1 MELLNVISVFAIVAL
16 ALVLYASYAFLPRQ
30 RYLSSLVRQAYR
42 WHVASLQDANPVIA
56 MLHSNYAMGYVGA
69 LRSLDTEAG
78 VKLATGIDL
87 PTLER
92 EVAAQQDKSLVAL
105 LSACPTLVPSSPA
118 YENYVEA
125 FLKNKTKS

>member
-1 MELLNVISVFAIVAL
+1 MSFWYVILVFAIIVLAVLFYGNYAAL
-16 ALVLYASYAFLPRQ
+16 PKN
-30 RYLSSLVRQAYR
+30 RYLTSLVRQAYR

-69 LRSLDTEAG
+69 LHSLDTEAG

>member
-1 MELLNVISVFAIVAL
+1 MELLYVISAFAIVAL
-16 ALVLYASYAFLPRQ
+16 ALVLYVSSAFLPKQ

-69 LRSLDTEAG
+69 LRSLETEANI
-78 VKLATGIDL
+78 KSATGVDL

-92 EVAAQQDKSLVAL
+92 EVAAQQDKSLAQL
-105 LSACPTLVPSSPA
+105 LEACPTLVPKSPA
-118 YENYVEA
+118 YREYVSE
-125 FLKNKTKS
+125 FL